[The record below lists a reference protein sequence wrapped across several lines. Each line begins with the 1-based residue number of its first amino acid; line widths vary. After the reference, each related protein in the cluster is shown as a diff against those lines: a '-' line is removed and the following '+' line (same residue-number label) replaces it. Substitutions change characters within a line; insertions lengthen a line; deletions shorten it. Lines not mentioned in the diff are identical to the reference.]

1 MNILIILLSSLF
13 SLTIITLYNIE
24 NQNKQII
31 IFLLSLIIFIG
42 FNIVFSK
49 MIQKNKLNRYATSSV
64 VNDTKSTIF
73 NTTIVNNQNNEN
85 KLKNY
90 NEILDRDMNH
100 HIERR
105 LYYKN
110 SNNNLN
116 NNNLNNN
123 NLNNKIKNSNNKY
136 YIEHEDCIQNN
147 SCSL

>member
-13 SLTIITLYNIE
+13 SLVIITLYNIE

-73 NTTIVNNQNNEN
+73 NTTNENNQTN
-85 KLKNY
+85 KNIYKKTH
-90 NEILDRDMNH
+90 NEILDRDMNN
-100 HIERR
+100 HIEKR

-110 SNNNLN
+110 L

-123 NLNNKIKNSNNKY
+123 NLNNKINNSNNKY